1 MYVFPI
7 FLGIHR
13 VGHLVESL
21 RLVKSPAEISL
32 LKKCSSITAQG
43 FIKVPRN
50 VRKFTQIC
58 LDDMEIEQWKF
69 QNNEKTMKHSD
80 HWIVIG
86 CHGEQWDFQNNEKTM
101 EHSDHWII
109 TG

>member
-1 MYVFPI
+1 MNFSKPYLNTKNPAPYMYVFPM

-50 VRKFTQIC
+50 VCICTQIC
-58 LDDMEIEQWKF
+58 LDDMEIEQLEF
-69 QNNEKTMKHSD
+69 QNNGT
-80 HWIVIG
+80 
-86 CHGEQWDFQNNEKTM
+86 F
-101 EHSDHWII
+101 
-109 TG
+109 